1 MTKIDKDINI
11 LMNQALKESNE
22 YLEMYELELKKYTN
36 NLQEIENNK
45 LLYLKEDFSKY
56 EVKKR
61 EILCNIKKYKERI
74 EEEKRIIESL
84 KKICINNV

>member
-1 MTKIDKDINI
+1 MKKIEKDMNI

-22 YLEMYELELKKYTN
+22 YLEMYELELKKNTE
-36 NLQEIENNK
+36 NLKEIENNK
-45 LLYLKEDFSKY
+45 LLYLDDVFKY

-61 EILCNIKKYKERI
+61 EILCNIKKYEESI

>member
-1 MTKIDKDINI
+1 MKKIEKDINI

-22 YLEMYELELKKYTN
+22 YLEMYELELKKNTE
-36 NLQEIENNK
+36 NLKEIENNK
-45 LLYLKEDFSKY
+45 LLYLDDVFKY

-61 EILCNIKKYKERI
+61 EILSNIKKYEESI
-74 EEEKRIIESL
+74 EEEKKIIESL

>member
-1 MTKIDKDINI
+1 MKKIEKDMNI

-22 YLEMYELELKKYTN
+22 YLEMYELELKKNTE
-36 NLQEIENNK
+36 NLKEIENNK
-45 LLYLKEDFSKY
+45 LLYLEDIFKY

-61 EILCNIKKYKERI
+61 EILSNIKKYEESI